1 MSMRA
6 TAAALIL
13 LTQFAQAQPAPSGT
27 IAITQQRAAVVK
39 SEAIMTQALKRP
51 GLLAQYLHMRDARG
65 KDTNQAFRLIFNQY
79 VSWFQSFVGDYAGAR
94 AMFSI
99 AQPAAKDDSAAPIA
113 DYTAEPAL
121 DAIAELAK
129 GHQAI
134 FFNEDHNLALTRTL
148 TVQILAKLRAEGY
161 DTFAAETLYADDT
174 GLARRGYPTVDTGF
188 YTEEPIYAE
197 MVRSALKLGYKVIAY
212 EDESAAVGDAR
223 ERNQARNLYTRSF
236 GANPHARLVVNA
248 GFMHIQKVG
257 KYFDGAAMAQ
267 HFITLSGITPITV
280 EQTVMVPHDQVE
292 GDHPAYRQIA
302 QSRHFD
308 TPVVFRNAT
317 GSLWSLR
324 PAAFDVSVVFPPA
337 ALLQGRPTWAA
348 IWGLRAPYA
357 VSADL
362 CKDTFPCL
370 VEARYAE
377 EGDDAIP
384 ADRLLFDPYSNPL
397 SGKDRVRTSSDKVPT
412 SDLYLRRGRYR
423 IVARDAA
430 DHVINRQDVL
440 VRTGSRPDS

>member
-13 LTQFAQAQPAPSGT
+13 ATQFAQAQPAPSGT

-39 SEAIMTQALKRP
+39 SEAIMAQATKRP
-51 GLLAQYLHMRDARG
+51 GLLAQLLYMREARSQ
-65 KDTNQAFRLIFNQY
+65 DTNQGFRLIFNQY
-79 VSWFQSFVGDYAGAR
+79 VSWFESFVGNYVGAR
-94 AMFSI
+94 TVFSI
-99 AQPAAKDDSAAPIA
+99 AQPAAKGDSTAPMA
-113 DYTAEPAL
+113 DYTAQPAL
-121 DAIAELAK
+121 DAIAELAR

-134 FFNEDHNLALTRTL
+134 FFNEDHNFALTRTL
-148 TVQILAKLRAEGY
+148 TVQILAKLRTEGY

-174 GLARRGYPTVDTGF
+174 GLAKRGYPTADTGF

-197 MVRSALKLGYKVIAY
+197 MVRSALKLGYRVVTY

-223 ERNQARNLYTRSF
+223 ERNQARNLYKRAF
-236 GANPHARLVVNA
+236 GDHPHARLVVNA
-248 GFMHIQKVG
+248 GFMHIQKAG

-267 HFITLSGITPITV
+267 HFVRLSGITPITV
-280 EQTVMVPHDQVE
+280 EQTVLVPHQDVA
-292 GDHPAYRQIA
+292 GDHPVYRQIV
-302 QSRHFD
+302 QGEPFT
-308 TPVVFRNAT
+308 TPIVFRSKA
-317 GSLWSLR
+317 GALWSLR
-324 PAAFDVSVVFPPA
+324 PAAFDVSVVFPPEV
-337 ALLQGRPTWAA
+337 LLHGRPTWAA
-348 IWGLRAPYA
+348 LWGLRTPYT

-370 VEARYAE
+370 VEARYAD

-412 SDLYLRRGRYR
+412 SELYLRPGRYR
-423 IVARDAA
+423 IVARDTGNRI
-430 DHVINRQDVL
+430 INRQEASL
-440 VRTGSRPDS
+440 PTRTGTHR